1 MEDASERLYNIYQ
14 LRSGQLLSE
23 ARIQT
28 TFNTL
33 YDLKLQAQNNI
44 DSLPNLLNE
53 AKEFITKI
61 DSIVGIEPTGE
72 LFKNLTKEE
81 QLNLQKEISSELD
94 TLYQTKALEK
104 IIELKLRNLLILQ
117 EYLNHYKEK
126 N

>member
-14 LRSGQLLSE
+14 LRASGQLLSE

-72 LFKNLTKEE
+72 LF
-81 QLNLQKEISSELD
+81 
-94 TLYQTKALEK
+94 
-104 IIELKLRNLLILQ
+104 Q
-117 EYLNHYKEK
+117 EFN
-126 N
+126 